1 MHHLLEQLPQ
11 TRRFHALKQN
21 KRMTAINQYTL
32 DSIDLDILRALQQDA
47 RLTTR
52 QLAAKVHRSPTPVFE
67 RVRRLETQGFIRR
80 YAALLDADKLGQG
93 FMVICQV
100 KLRIINRDI
109 ASTFVEYVRGLP
121 EVSECYHV
129 SGSFDYIL
137 KVRASSMAQYRDFL
151 LNKLGAIDSVGTI
164 ESAFVMT
171 EIKNDPILPI

>member
-1 MHHLLEQLPQ
+1 
-11 TRRFHALKQN
+11 
-21 KRMTAINQYTL
+21 MTSQTL
-32 DSIDLDILRALQQDA
+32 DSIDLDILRALQADA

-67 RVRRLETQGFIRR
+67 RVRRLESQGYIRR
-80 YAALLDADKLGQG
+80 YSAVLDADKLGRG

-109 ASTFVEYVRGLP
+109 ATTFADYVKDLP
-121 EVSECYHV
+121 QVSACYHV

-137 KVRASSMAQYRDFL
+137 KVRAASMAEYRDFL

-171 EIKNDPILPI
+171 EIKNDNTLPI

>member
-1 MHHLLEQLPQ
+1 
-11 TRRFHALKQN
+11 
-21 KRMTAINQYTL
+21 MTAINQYTL

-151 LNKLGAIDSVGTI
+151 LNKLGLR
-164 ESAFVMT
+164 
-171 EIKNDPILPI
+171 NDLNKKRPHPPDLIQNLPISASFVTFAMYLEPISCRYEICFC

>member
-1 MHHLLEQLPQ
+1 
-11 TRRFHALKQN
+11 
-21 KRMTAINQYTL
+21 MTSQTL
-32 DSIDLDILRALQQDA
+32 DSIDLDILRALQADA

-52 QLAAKVHRSPTPVFE
+52 QLAAKDHRSPTPVFE
-67 RVRRLETQGFIRR
+67 RVRRLESQGYIRR
-80 YAALLDADKLGQG
+80 YSAVLDADKLGRG

-109 ASTFVEYVRGLP
+109 ATTFVDYVKDLP
-121 EVSECYHV
+121 QVSECYHV

-137 KVRASSMAQYRDFL
+137 KVRAASMAEYRDFL

-171 EIKNDPILPI
+171 EIKNDNTLPI

>member
-1 MHHLLEQLPQ
+1 
-11 TRRFHALKQN
+11 
-21 KRMTAINQYTL
+21 MTTQIL
-32 DSIDLDILRALQQDA
+32 DSVDLDILRALQIDA

-67 RVRRLETQGFIRR
+67 RVRRLESQGYIRR
-80 YAALLDADKLGQG
+80 YSAVLDADKLGRG

-109 ASTFVEYVRGLP
+109 ATTFVDYVKGLP
-121 EVSECYHV
+121 EVNECYHV
-129 SGSFDYIL
+129 SRSFDYIL
-137 KVRASSMAQYRDFL
+137 KVRAASMAEYRDFL

-171 EIKNDPILPI
+171 EIKNDNAILI